1 MPGRQQDFDSV
12 SYGLFSFSDAPFIGF
27 LPASACQKE
36 EDGWGCDR
44 QYLWW
49 LGKAFLWG
57 CVEHQTRKGPLD
69 LMGPGNRRCSFPNES
84 GSFVL
89 GYLHK
94 RMERRKYKAMS
105 PELQAKK
112 AEQSKAVKNMR
123 AQLIPILKVAFPSIS
138 SQTSIYLIIYTAF
151 LILRI
156 VLTIKI
162 ARVTG
167 ALGKM
172 ISARTFTD
180 MFKLQA
186 IFG

>member
-1 MPGRQQDFDSV
+1 
-12 SYGLFSFSDAPFIGF
+12 
-27 LPASACQKE
+27 
-36 EDGWGCDR
+36 
-44 QYLWW
+44 
-49 LGKAFLWG
+49 
-57 CVEHQTRKGPLD
+57 
-69 LMGPGNRRCSFPNES
+69 
-84 GSFVL
+84 
-89 GYLHK
+89 
-94 RMERRKYKAMS
+94 MS